1 MTYRTDR
8 DVLFV
13 MANSKLAEK
22 KRTSAELNIDNNG
35 DVEGLNVD
43 DLDLDVPCLQCLA
56 DAGIADLHDENA
68 NGDEDED
75 GDDDGDEDEDEDK
88 DEDEDGDEDGDEN

>member
-1 MTYRTDR
+1 LRYRTDH

-22 KRTSAELNIDNNG
+22 KRTSAELNIDDNG

-43 DLDLDVPCLQCLA
+43 ASDLDTPCLKCLA
-56 DAGIADLHDENA
+56 GAGIANLHDENA
-68 NGDEDED
+68 NGDGDED
-75 GDDDGDEDEDEDK
+75 GDDSG
-88 DEDEDGDEDGDEN
+88 DEDEDGDEN

>member
-43 DLDLDVPCLQCLA
+43 DSDLDVPCLQCLA
-56 DAGIADLHDENA
+56 DVGIADLHDENA
-68 NGDEDED
+68 NGDGDEDED
-75 GDDDGDEDEDEDK
+75 GDDDGDGDEDE
-88 DEDEDGDEDGDEN
+88 DEDEDGDEN